1 MPPSKMDEW
10 FQTRW
15 WRVVDANG
23 TAHLPAT
30 LLTEGGTEAG
40 EDEPMLAVEFTHG
53 HFTVEPPGAFRSP
66 LSGNPGRKGVLLQE
80 VDAEG
85 KDIPGSRYPFGEPA
99 VEKARGHYGA
109 IV

>member
-1 MPPSKMDEW
+1 VPPSKMDEW
-10 FQTRW
+10 FQARW

-23 TAHLPAT
+23 TAHL
-30 LLTEGGTEAG
+30 LQ
-40 EDEPMLAVEFTHG
+40 EDGDLVKAEFIHG
-53 HFTVEPPGAFRSP
+53 HFTIESPGAFKSP